1 MTPQAQAFTVS
12 ASDRRSAAA
21 DRLTVSPPIDVHP
34 HTAARVF
41 LFAGG
46 GTGGHIF
53 PAQAISEEITRLD
66 PAARS
71 IFLCSDRPLDA
82 EILRRAAADFRVV
95 PAKPFGLSPGR
106 LIRFAGSWG
115 AAIRAVRA
123 AIRDARRGGAEPT
136 LIAMGGFVAA
146 PAARAAR
153 AERCPVVLVN
163 LDAVPGKANRWIAR
177 RAARVFTAAPVARAG
192 RWTEVPPIVRSSAR
206 TGRDPA
212 DCRSCLGLDPQR
224 PTLLVTGGSQGA
236 RSINTLIAR
245 LLGDQPA
252 LFAGWQ
258 VIHQCGRD
266 EEQPARAAFDAARI
280 PAIVRAFIDEMGIA
294 WGAADLAVS
303 RAGAGSVAEAW
314 ANAVPTI
321 FLPYPFHRDGH
332 QRANTE
338 VLVDAGAAIVSTDR
352 IDADRNLAD
361 VGKTLADLMRD
372 SACRAVMRAAFASLG
387 PADGAER
394 IARALVNTF

>member
-1 MTPQAQAFTVS
+1 VTPQAQPFTVAPS
-12 ASDRRSAAA
+12 P
-21 DRLTVSPPIDVHP
+21 RLTVPAPIQVPPRA
-34 HTAARVF
+34 TAGVF

-53 PAQAISEEITRLD
+53 PALAISEEITRLD

-82 EILRRAAADFRVV
+82 EILRRAPVDFRVV
-95 PAKPFGLSPGR
+95 PAKPFGLFPGR

-115 AAIRAVRA
+115 AAIRTVRA
-123 AIRDARRGGAEPT
+123 AIRDARKGGGEPT
-136 LIAMGGFVAA
+136 LVAMGGFVAA
-146 PAARAAR
+146 PAAQAAR

-177 RAARVFTAAPVARAG
+177 RAERVFTAAPVAKAG

-212 DCRSCLGLDPQR
+212 ECRSRLGLDPQR

-280 PAIVRAFIDEMGIA
+280 PAIVRAFIDEMGMA

-314 ANAVPTI
+314 ANGVPTL
-321 FLPYPFHRDGH
+321 FLPYPYHRDEH

-338 VLVDAGAAIVSTDR
+338 VLVRAGAAIVAKDR
-352 IDADRNLAD
+352 IDPAHNLAD
-361 VGKTLADLMRD
+361 AGKTLADLIRD
-372 SACRAVMRAAFASLG
+372 SARRVAMRVAFAGLG

-394 IARALVNTF
+394 VARALLKAV